1 MEKIY
6 FYDTC
11 ALLENFQKAF
21 DRGRVTI
28 SSITLKE
35 LEEIKTASY
44 KDEEIKYKARK
55 LLHYIQEHMNEIDI
69 VIYKNNL
76 DEYLNSL
83 SLPLNNDSRII
94 VSALILLEEE
104 KEDNKLIFFSNDISC
119 ATIAASVGLE
129 VQTNYIDYSEEYTGF
144 KEITLNE
151 QELAKFYSDIVYQK
165 ENPYNLLNEQYLLI
179 KHRNNEVKN
188 KNNEII
194 DIYKWSEKMGYTKIR
209 YNKFDS
215 KTFGKV
221 TAKDDYQ
228 RIAMDALKNHQITML
243 RGKAGTGK
251 SYLSFAYMFE
261 LLEKNEIDK
270 IIIFCNTVATKGS
283 AKLGFYPGSRDE
295 KLLDSQIGNL
305 LSSKLG
311 DKIAVERMIQDGS
324 LILLPMS
331 DIRGYDTTGMRAA
344 VYISEAQ
351 NLDIELMRL
360 ALQRIG
366 EDSICILDGDSN
378 AQVDLSLYA
387 GNNNG
392 MRRVSEVF
400 RGSDIYAEVTLQ
412 QIHRSKIA
420 ELADSM

>member
-1 MEKIY
+1 MTTY

-21 DRGRVTI
+21 DRGKVTI

-55 LLHYIQEHMNEIDI
+55 LLHYIQEHINEMDI

-94 VSALILLEEE
+94 VSALTLLKGKSTFSLLKGE

-144 KEITLNE
+144 KEVILNE
-151 QELAKFYSDIVYQK
+151 KELAKFYSDILYHK

-179 KHRNNEVKN
+179 KNN
-188 KNNEII
+188 NNEII
-194 DIYKWSEKMGYTKIR
+194 DMYKWSEKMGYTKIR
-209 YNKFDS
+209 YNKFES
-215 KTFGKV
+215 KTFGKT
-221 TAKDDYQ
+221 TAKDEYQ
-228 RIAMDALKNHQITML
+228 KIAMDALKNHQITML

-283 AKLGFYPGSRDE
+283 AKLG
-295 KLLDSQIGNL
+295 
-305 LSSKLG
+305 
-311 DKIAVERMIQDGS
+311 
-324 LILLPMS
+324 LIM
-331 DIRGYDTTGMRAA
+331 G
-344 VYISEAQ
+344 
-351 NLDIELMRL
+351 
-360 ALQRIG
+360 
-366 EDSICILDGDSN
+366 
-378 AQVDLSLYA
+378 
-387 GNNNG
+387 
-392 MRRVSEVF
+392 
-400 RGSDIYAEVTLQ
+400 
-412 QIHRSKIA
+412 
-420 ELADSM
+420 